1 MSAPH
6 PRAVGTY
13 GPDFVRWVRD
23 TYGVGLRWWQR
34 LAAYRVLEHD
44 DAGELVWLVW
54 LVSTPRQVGKS
65 WWLRA
70 LFLWRIHQGERF
82 GEPQLVLH
90 TGKDLPVCREVQR
103 PARAWARRR
112 RGDGYHVRET
122 NGQEEIE
129 TPDGSRWMVRGRDSV
144 YGYSASLGG
153 VDEAWHVEPVVVEEG
168 MEPTMPERSSPQLG
182 LVSTAHRLAT
192 ALYPSRRDG
201 ALAELVAPVDTLV
214 IEWSAPSFADM
225 GDVDTWRA
233 ASPHWTTKRE
243 RLVTS
248 KWTRALAGTSDDP
261 DEPDPV
267 EAFRAQWLNVWPD
280 RTAPKPTRDEPLF
293 ADGLWA
299 AACDIGASAVGPVV
313 VAVEDFF
320 GKGAAA
326 AACGVTGDGRLVVW
340 GETFD
345 RRGDAFGWASLVT
358 ASRPGSR
365 LVVGGSLVGDEWC
378 ATVPVVSTSAAG
390 VAETKRG
397 LPLLR
402 ELVASGGLVHDGG
415 TSLAAQVGATWV
427 TPLPSGLVPS
437 SRAGRTDLVRC
448 ASWCVALTSRAAE
461 PAPLEFFVY

>member
-13 GPDFVRWVRD
+13 GPDFVRWVKDRH
-23 TYGVGLRWWQR
+23 GVTLRWWQR
-34 LAAYRVLEHD
+34 LAAFRVLEHD

-70 LFLWRIHQGERF
+70 LFLWRIHQAERF
-82 GEPQLVLH
+82 GEPQLVMH

-103 PARAWARRR
+103 PARAWARRI
-112 RGDGYHVRET
+112 GGYKVRET

-144 YGYSASLGG
+144 YGYSASLGA
-153 VDEAWHVEPVVVEEG
+153 VDEAWHVEPGVVDDG
-168 MEPTMPERSSPQLG
+168 LEPTMAERSSPQLG

-192 ALYPSRRDG
+192 PLMPSRRLG
-201 ALAELVAPVDTLV
+201 ALAELTSPGDTLLV
-214 IEWSAPSFADM
+214 EWSAPPLADM
-225 GDVDTWRA
+225 GDVATWRA
-233 ASPHWTTKRE
+233 ASPHWSPKRE

-248 KWTRALAGTSDDP
+248 KWARAVAGSSDDP

-280 RTAPKPTRDEPLF
+280 RGAPKPTKDEPLLPEGVW
-293 ADGLWA
+293 ADA
-299 AACDIGASAVGPVV
+299 ADIGACAVGPVV
-313 VAVEDFF
+313 IAVEDFF

-340 GETFD
+340 GDMFA
-345 RRGDAFGWASLVT
+345 RRADAFGWASLVA

-365 LVVGGSLVGDEWC
+365 LLVGASLVGDELC
-378 ATVPVVSTSAAG
+378 ATVGVVSTEAVG
-390 VAETKRG
+390 VAEMKRG

-402 ELVASGGLVHDGG
+402 ELVAARGLVHDGG
-415 TSLAAQVGATWV
+415 AGLVSQMAGTWV

-437 SRAGRTDLVRC
+437 TRAGRSDLVRC
-448 ASWCVALTSRAAE
+448 AAWTVAAVSRAASE
-461 PAPLEFFVY
+461 PAPMEFFVY